1 VGLGRRQDEQ
11 LKSAVLDELSGEFH
25 GDWVFEAAEA
35 IADPDFIPALEGMR
49 AQMSADLPERFF
61 VRLDVALLACQ
72 RKRASDA
79 SR

>member
-1 VGLGRRQDEQ
+1 
-11 LKSAVLDELSGEFH
+11 LSGEFH

-49 AQMSADLPERFF
+49 ARMSADLPERFF

-79 SR
+79 GR